1 MADEM
6 SLNGKLMLIQ
16 SELKAPK
23 EQRNT
28 FGKYNYRSCEDI
40 FEAVKPL
47 LCKYDCTLT
56 VTDDLVMVG
65 QRYYIK
71 ATATI
76 RSGSESQTV
85 CAFARESEEKK
96 GMDSSQVTGATS
108 SYARKYALN
117 GLFLIDDA
125 KDPDTDEYRE
135 QTSESPIISDRERD
149 VLINLMQKHGM
160 DTSRVP
166 GKVARADYVKYMRRF
181 QSDERNGQ

>member
-23 EQRNT
+23 GQRNT

-47 LCKYDCTLT
+47 LCKYDCVLT
-56 VTDDLVMVG
+56 VTDDLVMIG

-96 GMDSSQVTGATS
+96 GMDASQVTGATS

-117 GLFLIDDA
+117 GLFLIDDS
-125 KDPDTDEYRE
+125 KDADTDEYQQ
-135 QTSESPIISDRERD
+135 QTSQIISDKERE

-160 DTSRVP
+160 DTSKVP
-166 GKVARADYVKYMRRF
+166 ARVARADYVKYMRRF